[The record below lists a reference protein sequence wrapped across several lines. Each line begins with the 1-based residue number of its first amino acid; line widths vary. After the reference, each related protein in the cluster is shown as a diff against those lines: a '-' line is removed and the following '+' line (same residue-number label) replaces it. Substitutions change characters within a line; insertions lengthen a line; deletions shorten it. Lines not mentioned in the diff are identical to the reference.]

1 MPVSRAT
8 QEQLPRHKEKFCI
21 VNCAPGSVNKV
32 NLCVLCATCMDALM
46 SRSYGCERVT
56 SVVNFLYRYIRC
68 LNSLLKNSR
77 NSVLNISTNIK
88 NYAKTQPMNN
98 NKLLVVEDDPGLQSQ
113 IRWCFENYDVL
124 LANDRKTA
132 IEQVKKNKP
141 AVVTLDLGLPPHED
155 NPSEGFATLE
165 QILEID
171 PNIKVIVVTGQEERE
186 NSVKAIGLGAYDFYS
201 KPFEPEIIGLIVNR
215 AFRLL
220 ELEDENQRLQTA
232 TPNYEP
238 FSGVIACSP
247 QMQSV
252 CKAVEK
258 VAPSDATVLLLGE
271 SGTGKEL
278 CARGL
283 HSLGSNRD
291 GNFVAINC
299 AAIPETLLESELFGY
314 EKGAFTGA
322 DKQTIGKI
330 EYADGG
336 TLFLDEM
343 GDLPFALQA
352 KLLRFLQERVVERVG
367 GREPIPVN
375 VRVVCATHQNL
386 RTKIEKGEFREDLFY
401 RISEIP
407 IEIPPLRDRDGDIII
422 LARFFFEKFNEA
434 HGRKI
439 RGFTKD
445 ALGAMESYSW
455 PGNVRELQNRIKRAV
470 IMTDGKKLS
479 STDLE
484 LDKTSSETMNFNL
497 RDIRE
502 KIERQAILRALS
514 HVNGK
519 VAPAAELLGVSRPT
533 LYDLIK
539 KLNITI

>member
-1 MPVSRAT
+1 
-8 QEQLPRHKEKFCI
+8 
-21 VNCAPGSVNKV
+21 
-32 NLCVLCATCMDALM
+32 
-46 SRSYGCERVT
+46 
-56 SVVNFLYRYIRC
+56 
-68 LNSLLKNSR
+68 
-77 NSVLNISTNIK
+77 
-88 NYAKTQPMNN
+88 MNN

-124 LANDRKTA
+124 LADDRISA

-186 NSVKAIGLGAYDFYS
+186 NAVKAIGLGAYDFYS

-220 ELEDENQRLQTA
+220 ELEDENQRLQT
-232 TPNYEP
+232 TSMHEP
-238 FSGVIACSP
+238 FAGVIACSP
-247 QMQSV
+247 QMQGL

-283 HSLGSNRD
+283 HTLGSNNK

-299 AAIPETLLESELFGY
+299 AAIPDTLLESELFGY

-322 DKQTIGKI
+322 NKQTIGKI
-330 EYADGG
+330 EYANGG

-343 GDLPFALQA
+343 GDLPYTLQA

-367 GREPIPVN
+367 GHAPIPVN

-386 RTKIEKGEFREDLFY
+386 REKIEKSEFREDLFY

-407 IEIPPLRDRDGDIII
+407 LEIPPLRDREGDIIV
-422 LARFFFEKFNEA
+422 LARFFFEKFNED
-434 HGRKI
+434 HGRKL

-445 ALGAMESYSW
+445 ALSAMESYSW

-470 IMTDGKKLS
+470 IMTDGKQLS
-479 STDLE
+479 SMDLE
-484 LDKTSSETMNFNL
+484 LDKTGSETMNFNL

-502 KIERQAILRALS
+502 KVERQAILRALS
-514 HVNGK
+514 HANGK

-539 KLNITI
+539 KLNITV

>member
-1 MPVSRAT
+1 M
-8 QEQLPRHKEKFCI
+8 
-21 VNCAPGSVNKV
+21 
-32 NLCVLCATCMDALM
+32 
-46 SRSYGCERVT
+46 
-56 SVVNFLYRYIRC
+56 
-68 LNSLLKNSR
+68 
-77 NSVLNISTNIK
+77 
-88 NYAKTQPMNN
+88 N

-124 LANDRKTA
+124 LANDRESA
-132 IEQVKKNKP
+132 ISQVKKNRP

-171 PNIKVIVVTGQEERE
+171 PNIKVVVVTGQEERE
-186 NSVKAIGLGAYDFYS
+186 NAVKAIGLGAYDFYS

-220 ELEDENQRLQTA
+220 ELEDENQRLQTSN
-232 TPNYEP
+232 THNEP
-238 FSGVIACSP
+238 FAGVIACST
-247 QMQSV
+247 QMQGV

-283 HSLGSNRD
+283 HTLGRNHA
-291 GNFVAINC
+291 GNYVAINC
-299 AAIPETLLESELFGY
+299 AAIPDTLLESELFGY

-322 DKQTIGKI
+322 NKQTIGKI

-343 GDLPFALQA
+343 GDLPVGLQA

-367 GREPIPVN
+367 GHKPIPVN

-386 RTKIEKGEFREDLFY
+386 REKIERGEFREDLFY

-407 IEIPPLRDRDGDIII
+407 LEIPPLRNRDGDIIV
-422 LARFFFEKFNEA
+422 LARFFFDKFNED
-434 HGRKI
+434 HGRKL

-445 ALGAMESYSW
+445 ALSAMESYSW

-470 IMTDGKKLS
+470 IMTDGKQLS
-479 STDLE
+479 AMDLE
-484 LDKTSSETMNFNL
+484 LDKASAETMNFDL
-497 RDIRE
+497 REIRE
-502 KIERQAILRALS
+502 KVEKQAILRALS

-539 KLNITI
+539 KLNISV

>member
-1 MPVSRAT
+1 MLQIR
-8 QEQLPRHKEKFCI
+8 
-21 VNCAPGSVNKV
+21 
-32 NLCVLCATCMDALM
+32 MD
-46 SRSYGCERVT
+46 
-56 SVVNFLYRYIRC
+56 
-68 LNSLLKNSR
+68 
-77 NSVLNISTNIK
+77 
-88 NYAKTQPMNN
+88 N

-113 IRWCFENYDVL
+113 IKWCFEDFEVL
-124 LANDRKTA
+124 LADDRKSA
-132 IEQVKKNKP
+132 IEQVRKKRP
-141 AVVTLDLGLPPHED
+141 AVVTLDLGLPPNED

-171 PNIKVIVVTGQEERE
+171 PHIKVIVVTGQEERE
-186 NSVKAIGLGAYDFYS
+186 NAVKAIGLGAYDFYS
-201 KPFEPEIIGLIVNR
+201 KPFEPEIISLIVNR

-220 ELEDENQRLQTA
+220 ALEEDNLKLQST
-232 TPNYEP
+232 
-238 FSGVIACSP
+238 GVHESFGGIIACSP

-258 VAPSDATVLLLGE
+258 VAPSDATILLLGE

-283 HSLGSNRD
+283 HTLGANSK
-291 GNFVAINC
+291 GKFVAINC
-299 AAIPETLLESELFGY
+299 AAIPDTLLESELFGY

-322 DKQTIGKI
+322 NKQTIGKI

-343 GDLPFALQA
+343 GDLPIALQA

-367 GREPIPVN
+367 GHAPIPVN

-386 RTKIEKGEFREDLFY
+386 REKIEKSEFREDLFY

-407 IEIPPLRDRDGDIII
+407 LEIPPLKEREGDILL
-422 LARFFFEKFNEA
+422 LARFFFDKFNED
-434 HGRKI
+434 HGRKL

-445 ALGAMESYSW
+445 ALNSMETYSW

-470 IMTDGKKLS
+470 IMTDGKQIS
-479 STDLE
+479 SMDLE
-484 LDKTSSETMNFNL
+484 LDKAASETMNFNL

-502 KIERQAILRALS
+502 KVERQAILRVLS

-539 KLNITI
+539 KLNIVV

>member
-1 MPVSRAT
+1 M
-8 QEQLPRHKEKFCI
+8 
-21 VNCAPGSVNKV
+21 
-32 NLCVLCATCMDALM
+32 
-46 SRSYGCERVT
+46 
-56 SVVNFLYRYIRC
+56 
-68 LNSLLKNSR
+68 
-77 NSVLNISTNIK
+77 
-88 NYAKTQPMNN
+88 N

-132 IEQVKKNKP
+132 LEQVKKNRP

-155 NPSEGFATLE
+155 DPGEGFATLE
-165 QILEID
+165 QILQID
-171 PNIKVIVVTGQEERE
+171 PDIKVIVVTGQEDRE

-201 KPFEPEIIGLIVNR
+201 KPFEPEIISLIVNR

-220 ELEDENQRLQTA
+220 ELEDENHRLQTS
-232 TPNYEP
+232 PDYEP
-238 FSGVIACSP
+238 FSGVVACSP

-283 HSLGSNRD
+283 HTLGSNSN

-322 DKQTIGKI
+322 NKQTIGKI

-367 GREPIPVN
+367 GHEPIPVN

-386 RTKIEKGEFREDLFY
+386 RKKIEKGEFREDLFY

-407 IEIPPLRDRDGDIII
+407 LEIPPLRNREGDVII
-422 LARFFFEKFNEA
+422 LARFFFEKFNET
-434 HGRKI
+434 HGRKL
-439 RGFTKD
+439 RGFTKN

-470 IMTDGKKLS
+470 IMTDAKQIS
-479 STDLE
+479 ASDLE

-502 KIERQAILRALS
+502 KVERQAILRALS

-539 KLNITI
+539 KLNITV

>member
-1 MPVSRAT
+1 
-8 QEQLPRHKEKFCI
+8 
-21 VNCAPGSVNKV
+21 
-32 NLCVLCATCMDALM
+32 MD
-46 SRSYGCERVT
+46 
-56 SVVNFLYRYIRC
+56 
-68 LNSLLKNSR
+68 
-77 NSVLNISTNIK
+77 
-88 NYAKTQPMNN
+88 N

-113 IRWCFENYDVL
+113 IKWCFENFDVL
-124 LANDRKTA
+124 LASDRKSA
-132 IEQVKKNKP
+132 IEQVRKNKP

-171 PNIKVIVVTGQEERE
+171 PHIKVIVVTGQEERE
-186 NSVKAIGLGAYDFYS
+186 NAVKAIGLGAYDFYS
-201 KPFEPEIIGLIVNR
+201 KPFEAEIISLIVNR

-220 ELEDENQRLQTA
+220 ALEEDNLRLQA
-232 TPNYEP
+232 TSVHEP
-238 FSGVIACSP
+238 FDGVIACSP

-283 HSLGSNRD
+283 HTLGANSA
-291 GNFVAINC
+291 GHYVAINC

-322 DKQTIGKI
+322 NKQTIGKI

-343 GDLPFALQA
+343 GDLPFSLQA

-367 GREPIPVN
+367 GHAPIPVN

-386 RTKIEKGEFREDLFY
+386 REKIEKGEFREDLFY

-407 IEIPPLRDRDGDIII
+407 LEIPPLRDREGDILI
-422 LARFFFEKFNEA
+422 LARFFFDKFNED
-434 HGRKI
+434 HGRKL

-445 ALGAMESYSW
+445 ALSSMETYSW

-470 IMTDGKKLS
+470 IMTDGKQIS
-479 STDLE
+479 SMDLE
-484 LDKTSSETMNFNL
+484 LDKTASETMNFNL

-502 KIERQAILRALS
+502 KVERQAILRAMS

-539 KLNITI
+539 KLNIVV

>member
-1 MPVSRAT
+1 
-8 QEQLPRHKEKFCI
+8 
-21 VNCAPGSVNKV
+21 
-32 NLCVLCATCMDALM
+32 
-46 SRSYGCERVT
+46 
-56 SVVNFLYRYIRC
+56 
-68 LNSLLKNSR
+68 
-77 NSVLNISTNIK
+77 
-88 NYAKTQPMNN
+88 MNN
-98 NKLLVVEDDPGLQSQ
+98 NKLLVVEDDLGLQSQ
-113 IRWCFENYDVL
+113 IKWCFENYDVC
-124 LANDRKTA
+124 LANDRQSA
-132 IEQVKKNKP
+132 LEQVRIHQP

-165 QILEID
+165 QILELS
-171 PNIKVIVVTGQEERE
+171 PNTKVIVVTGQNERE
-186 NSVKAIGLGAYDFYS
+186 NAVKAIGIGAYDFYA
-201 KPFEPEIIGLIVNR
+201 KPFEPEIISLIVNR
-215 AFRLL
+215 AFRLE
-220 ELEDENQRLQTA
+220 ELEDDNKRLQDSQVH
-232 TPNYEP
+232 EP
-238 FSGVIACSP
+238 FDGVVACSP

-278 CARGL
+278 CARAL
-283 HSLGSNRD
+283 HTLGRNNG

-322 DKQTIGKI
+322 NKQTIGKI
-330 EYADGG
+330 EFAEGG

-343 GDLPFALQA
+343 GDLPLPLQA
-352 KLLRFLQERVVERVG
+352 KLLRFLQERIVERVG
-367 GREPIPVN
+367 GHTPIPVN

-386 RTKIEKGEFREDLFY
+386 RNKIDQGDFREDLFY

-407 IEIPPLRDRDGDIII
+407 LEIPPLRDREGDVII
-422 LARFFFEKFNEA
+422 LARFFFEKFNREQ
-434 HGRKI
+434 GRKL

-445 ALGAMESYSW
+445 ALSAMESYSW

-470 IMTDGKKLS
+470 IMSDGKQLS
-479 STDLE
+479 SVDLE
-484 LDKTSSETMNFNL
+484 LDKTGSETMNFNL

-502 KIERQAILRALS
+502 KVERQAILRALS

-539 KLNITI
+539 TLNITV